1 MRRRTSSGIK
11 LSTPWEELISGCL
24 DAALSGGGGGR
35 LDTELR
41 GGGGRLEHRYGR
53 QQYVVM

>member
-53 QQYVVM
+53 HSM